1 MAWPLKTTFANG
13 NPLTAAELNAIT
25 TDVNTFHTDFVT
37 LQTNYSATALTVA
50 PLTSSSYPDQ
60 NVYYDGSYTRF
71 APYATQLDSFSGA
84 NSISANASVTITFN
98 YSTTRFTHT
107 PMAFVS
113 VYNTA
118 GASTIGLVANVTSVS
133 GGTVTARI
141 YNAGTTTIGASDW
154 AAYCH
159 MVQATR
165 ASSNG

>member
-71 APYATQLDSFSGA
+71 APYATQLDAYDGSY
-84 NSISANASVTITFN
+84 SIAPGASVFAAFN

-118 GASTIGLVANVTSVS
+118 GTSTVALVANVVSIS

-141 YNAGTTTIGASDW
+141 YNAGTTTIGASNW
-154 AAYCH
+154 AAYCY

-165 ASSNG
+165 ASTNG